1 MPEASTFGPL
11 KPAHLHIL
19 ISTMTGPIHGYGIRR
34 VVEERTEGRILLP
47 AGTLYHMLQR
57 LTADEL
63 ICETDPPDEERDASS
78 RWRFY
83 RITPL
88 GRDVV
93 REEIQRMERD
103 LTIARAISETAG

>member
-1 MPEASTFGPL
+1 MTEARAFGPL

-34 VVEERTEGRILLP
+34 LVEERTEGRILLP

-57 LTADEL
+57 LGADAL
-63 ICETDPPDEERDASS
+63 IRETDPPEDEQDASS

-83 RITPL
+83 QITPL
-88 GRDVV
+88 GREVV
-93 REEIQRMERD
+93 REEIRRMEKD
-103 LTIARAISETAG
+103 LVIARAISETAG